1 MSTFYALSLHKLLL
15 VSPNI
20 DLIAFSLG
28 CSSLRPPSLPR
39 IPAILTSKCMYVR
52 TYVYA
57 FTKKVS
63 RVVCDRSWG
72 WQAELG
78 GEGPALSNKIGVAP
92 IIIHYKC
99 YDNSQAGHSALER
112 LATVDEALG

>member
-52 TYVYA
+52 VRFHHQES
-57 FTKKVS
+57 FTIHVLS
-63 RVVCDRSWG
+63 VI
-72 WQAELG
+72 LG
-78 GEGPALSNKIGVAP
+78 LAGRAGGGAPALSNKIGVAP

-99 YDNSQAGHSALER
+99 YDNSQAGHSALQR